1 MIKRFND
8 YDKTKAYS
16 DFPTLPKGGYVCKV
30 MGAAIENNGNGDY
43 IKISFDIAEGEYA
56 GFYATD
62 YRSQQ
67 TEDKK
72 WRGNYLLNIPLDDGS
87 ERDGWTK
94 RKFKTFT
101 EALED
106 SNAGYHFDWDESKF
120 KGKLFGGLFNQREYK
135 TRKGDYAWATN
146 LAQVT
151 TVEKVK
157 TGDFKI
163 PADRPAKNKTVAPAT
178 NSEGFMD
185 VPAGAEEEGLPF

>member
-72 WRGNYLLNIPLDDGS
+72 WRGNYLLNIPLS
-87 ERDGWTK
+87 
-94 RKFKTFT
+94 
-101 EALED
+101 AAC
-106 SNAGYHFDWDESKF
+106 SISAS
-120 KGKLFGGLFNQREYK
+120 
-135 TRKGDYAWATN
+135 TRPGRATTHGRPTSRR
-146 LAQVT
+146 L
-151 TVEKVK
+151 
-157 TGDFKI
+157 
-163 PADRPAKNKTVAPAT
+163 PRSRRSRPATLRSRQTGRRRTRPSLPPPTPKVSWMSRPEQRKRACRSDGHLRTET
-178 NSEGFMD
+178 
-185 VPAGAEEEGLPF
+185 GA

>member
-1 MIKRFND
+1 MIKKFND

-87 ERDGWTK
+87 EHDGWTK

-120 KGKLFGGLFNQREYK
+120 KGKKVGGLFNIREYQK
-135 TRKGDYAWATN
+135 SNGEIGEATN
-146 LAQVT
+146 LAQLCA
-151 TVEKVK
+151 VEVVRSGKARIPKDKRLAETPVPDRKV
-157 TGDFKI
+157 
-163 PADRPAKNKTVAPAT
+163 P
-178 NSEGFMD
+178 S
-185 VPAGAEEEGLPF
+185 LPPINDDDCPF